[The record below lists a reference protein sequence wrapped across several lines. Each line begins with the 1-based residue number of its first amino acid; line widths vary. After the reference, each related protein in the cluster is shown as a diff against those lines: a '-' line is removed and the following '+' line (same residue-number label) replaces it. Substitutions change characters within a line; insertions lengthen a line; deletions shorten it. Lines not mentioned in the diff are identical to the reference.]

1 MGLNYQYI
9 NIINISKNES
19 YGSVYMFLV
28 KPSPLSLRVKS
39 KKAELLLLRKSDA
52 FDISKRYPNIWAKY
66 YKKSYINMLSIKSI
80 TIHKIKHYWK
90 NLGKELFNKKRLKK
104 EKKEILTTIENKIE
118 IKEKEEKAEQNN
130 IYTIYNDC
138 NIVNDEIEKK
148 ETKGNKKNKLS
159 LDNKFSQGTLMN
171 KANCVSFTNT
181 DNKYISFGKDTNIIN
196 KKSFLNIKNK
206 IQKKFLPINVKSFFE

>member
-104 EKKEILTTIENKIE
+104 ERKEILTTIENKIE